1 MCIET
6 IIVDGDRQAA
16 KRLEKKCGQMVEL
29 HLAGNFEDPKE
40 ALDYALASLAI
51 EVAVTRHAGHLEQYY
66 SPMGISYMQMGKDLT
81 AVKTVIVTG
90 GALIHTKRT
99 AQIAS
104 HALFNPLDAFSLKPK
119 EAQVLVDRKYILAA
133 MGILSTEY
141 PQTALRI
148 MKMELVKDGNH

>member
-1 MCIET
+1 MLNF
-6 IIVDGDRQAA
+6 VVPKDDDD
-16 KRLEKKCGQMVEL
+16 EL
-29 HLAGNFEDPKE
+29 E

-148 MKMELVKDGNH
+148 MKKELVKDGNH

>member
-1 MCIET
+1 
-6 IIVDGDRQAA
+6 
-16 KRLEKKCGQMVEL
+16 MVPKDDDDEL
-29 HLAGNFEDPKE
+29 E

-51 EVAVTRHAGHLEQYY
+51 EVAVTRHAGHLSSIIPQWV
-66 SPMGISYMQMGKDLT
+66 SASMQGDLT

-119 EAQVLVDRKYILAA
+119 GGAVVLVDRKYILAA

-148 MKMELVKDGNH
+148 MKKELVKDGNH